1 MRGDHARRRSSSA
14 GVMGPPPHAR
24 GPHPGGIRD
33 RQGQG
38 TTPACAGTTGWW
50 CGAGACCRDHPRMR
64 GDHTLGTSLSGAV
77 RGPPPH
83 ARGPPILDH
92 LPLIPPGTTPA
103 CAGTTV
109 MGFHTMPVLRDHPR
123 MRGDHSS

>member
-1 MRGDHARRRSSSA
+1 MRGDHHRPRQLGR
-14 GVMGPPPHAR
+14 GRLGPPPHAR
-24 GPHPGGIRD
+24 GPRRVRD
-33 RQGQG
+33 DGTAGSG
-38 TTPACAGTTGWW
+38 TTPACAGTTLGGGPARPGSW
-50 CGAGACCRDHPRMR
+50 DHPRMR

-103 CAGTTV
+103 CAGTTR
-109 MGFHTMPVLRDHPR
+109 TPPPPRPCPRDHPR